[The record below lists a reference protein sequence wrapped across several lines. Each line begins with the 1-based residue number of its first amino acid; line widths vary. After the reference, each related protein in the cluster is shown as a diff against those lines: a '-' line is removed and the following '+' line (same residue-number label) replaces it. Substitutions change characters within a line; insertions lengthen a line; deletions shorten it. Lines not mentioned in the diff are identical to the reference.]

1 MMLINLETKQATP
14 TTGKYASI
22 RYRQLLSENNITQS
36 MSSKGNCYDNAAVES
51 FFATLKKEFIYR
63 NYFLTRE
70 EAKQQIFE
78 YIDIFYN
85 RYRRHSKLNYLSPV
99 EFENLNYHS

>member
-1 MMLINLETKQATP
+1 
-14 TTGKYASI
+14 
-22 RYRQLLSENNITQS
+22 

-63 NYFLTRE
+63 NYFVTRE

-78 YIDIFYN
+78 YIEIFYN

-99 EFENLNYHS
+99 QFENLNNHS